1 MAASASP
8 APTKPRLS
16 PFEAFFAWLA
26 GAGGETLAQC
36 PDWERRK
43 HASFGATVLIP
54 TVFGFVAS
62 AYAASTITSYPVLIF
77 GIATIW
83 ALIILTIDRAFLA
96 AYRPGL
102 PPRQKT
108 TQFLLRFSIAIL
120 MGFTV
125 AHPLVLLLFKDA
137 VALEISAAQEQK
149 TKEKRA
155 EVARETAEIDAQISG
170 FLTSLE
176 DLRTQQRATFDPVR
190 IPTTIPGQ
198 DPTGQPDPAKHL
210 ALIEQQIASQSSQLD
225 ALRLEIDRWKTEY
238 DDEIAGKGATGTAGI
253 GPRARAI
260 QADELDWRTADAKR
274 LSASITLL
282 TQQKTTLLA
291 AMSSAVTDPERK
303 QLATEALKAR
313 QAQIEQYAAGQVTIR
328 QSIQDQ
334 IDSAN
339 GEIEHLREQRAK
351 LIGEG
356 NALADAPLPTDL
368 ISRTF
373 ALHSLFHKQGGA
385 FALSSY
391 IVLSL
396 VFIVLDTIPLVAKFS
411 AKKGPYDLLIEY
423 QENTFEPA
431 NAIPNAPA
439 PVAVAASTPSRPP
452 NRSGGGGKG
461 GYASSTNRSS
471 VRENI
476 RNALGQGREVKPMP
490 TPVPKPVPSISSIA
504 NLQDGHPIAQARQF
518 KKLREYYPSNN
529 DLAEAVNIKPATLSK
544 YFKLLKMPPDF
555 QDQLEAIQDISLEN
569 AYRIACVDDVQGRA
583 QVLELARAG
592 ATQTDIR
599 NAISRLKA
607 VA

>member
-1 MAASASP
+1 MATSASP
-8 APTKPRLS
+8 TPTKPRLS

-54 TVFGFVAS
+54 TVFGFAAS
-62 AYAASTITSYPVLIF
+62 AYAASTITTIPALIF

-96 AYRPGL
+96 AYRPGM
-102 PPRQKT
+102 PPKQKT
-108 TQFLLRFSIAIL
+108 TQFFLRFTIALL

-137 VALEISAAQEQK
+137 VALEITASQDQK
-149 TKEKRA
+149 IKEKRA
-155 EVARETAEIDAQISG
+155 EIATQTAELDAQISV
-170 FLTSLE
+170 FLASLA
-176 DLRTQQRATFDPVR
+176 DLRTQQRATFDPVQ
-190 IPTTIPGQ
+190 IANDSPGQ
-198 DPTGQPDPAKHL
+198 GATSQPDHSEQL
-210 ALIEQQIASQSSQLD
+210 TLLEQQIASQSSQLE
-225 ALRLEIDRWKTEY
+225 ALRKELDRWKAEY
-238 DDEIAGKGATGTAGI
+238 DNEIAGKGASGTAGI

-260 QADELDWRTADAKR
+260 KNDELDWRTADAKR
-274 LSASITLL
+274 LSGSITQL
-282 TQQKTTLLA
+282 TQQKTKLFE
-291 AMSSAVTDPERK
+291 AMSSAVIDPERK
-303 QLATEALKAR
+303 QLATAALKAK
-313 QAQIEQYAAGQVTIR
+313 QAQIEQYAAGQTTIR

-334 IDSAN
+334 IDSATA
-339 GEIEHLREQRAK
+339 EIERLRAQRAK
-351 LIGEG
+351 LTGEG
-356 NALADAPLPTDL
+356 NTLADAPPPTDL

-373 ALHSLFHKQGGA
+373 ALHSLFHKPGGA

-431 NAIPNAPA
+431 NADTNGPSVP
-439 PVAVAASTPSRPP
+439 VAASTPSRPP
-452 NRSGGGGKG
+452 NRSGGGGGGK
-461 GYASSTNRSS
+461 GYANSSNRSTVQQS
-471 VRENI
+471 I
-476 RNALGQGREVKPMP
+476 RSALQGREVKPMP

-529 DLAEAVNIKPATLSK
+529 DLAEAVNLKPATLSK

-555 QDQLEAIQDISLEN
+555 QVQLEAIQDISLEN
-569 AYRIACVDDVQGRA
+569 AYRIACVDDVQDRA

-599 NAISRLKA
+599 NAIARLKA